1 MLLKKGD
8 NNEQVKQL
16 QVKLGVDP
24 VGNFGPKTEEAVKK
38 YQAAN
43 GLVADGIVGD
53 STWNKIMG
61 SAPAAPA
68 APAVVV
74 PASGFKL
81 DKLKGHIPDSV
92 LAQIPDTAAKFGITN
107 PLRLAHF
114 LAQCGHESGGWKAT
128 QENLNY
134 SSKGLMGIFKKYF
147 PTLALAEQYAR
158 KPEAIASR
166 VYGGRMGNGAE
177 ATKEGFK
184 FRGRGYIQLTGKDN
198 YSAFDKFVPEEI
210 LQRNNIVDKLN
221 QIGSVLDTTT
231 AAAGITSDLLNSLI
245 TAAQTLRVAK
255 TALIAADATAG
266 GIGPFASLVFQANE
280 VLDALKFDSLGNS
293 KLNKLKSIIDNTAA
307 PISLTS
313 SFISIAIVSL
323 NSIDNILKQCS
334 PNSTYLATATFGKYK
349 FN

>member
-24 VGNFGPKTEEAVKK
+24 VGNFGPKTEEAVKAF
-38 YQAAN
+38 QAKH
-43 GLVADGIVGD
+43 GLTADGIVGD
-53 STWNKIMG
+53 ATWNKIMG
-61 SAPAAPA
+61 VTPVVATPS
-68 APAVVV
+68 VVV
-74 PASGFKL
+74 PASSFKL

-114 LAQCGHESGGWKAT
+114 LSQCGHESGGWKAT

-210 LQRNNIVDKLN
+210 LANPDLVATKYPLMSAAWFFNKNGLWSICDKGADQGTVTAVTKRVN
-221 QIGSVLDTTT
+221 GGTIGLPDR
-231 AAAGITSDLLNSLI
+231 IKHFNEYYNLL
-245 TAAQTLRVAK
+245 K
-255 TALIAADATAG
+255 
-266 GIGPFASLVFQANE
+266 
-280 VLDALKFDSLGNS
+280 
-293 KLNKLKSIIDNTAA
+293 
-307 PISLTS
+307 
-313 SFISIAIVSL
+313 
-323 NSIDNILKQCS
+323 
-334 PNSTYLATATFGKYK
+334 
-349 FN
+349 